1 MNNNLKAKIIV
12 ELLDERK
19 YSVLS
24 SFSSTELNKLNAI
37 GLEELDQL
45 SASEINNTLTE
56 FLKNT
61 DKRLESGGSENIVDA
76 PAVDVPKMKTK
87 KKSKKSVSSI
97 SEKLSEQ
104 PPQLLACLLNKVDED
119 NKKLILDNI
128 SKEQKAL
135 IESIQVDANP
145 IFDTVVSTILE
156 ELELTSAS

>member
-45 SASEINNTLTE
+45 SASDINNTLTE

-61 DKRLESGGSENIVDA
+61 EKRSDSIGSENIVDP
-76 PAVDVPKMKTK
+76 PAVDVPKMKPK
-87 KKSKKSVSSI
+87 KKSKKSDSSI

-104 PPQLLACLLNKVDED
+104 PPQLIACLLNKVDED
-119 NKKLILDNI
+119 NKALILDNI

-156 ELELTSAS
+156 ELELTSTS